1 MDELFFGKKR
11 TRRSPRRTR
20 RSPKRSP
27 RRMCRKG
34 LSLSKLRKL
43 AVENGVNIF
52 SEAPTRVSKR
62 TGERLKPKMVG
73 CGTLMNRLKEAGLD
87 SLYRVRSVPM
97 VDVDMDE
104 DLFLEEPMGPLPM
117 TGPCTMNQVYRGGSC
132 VDIESLLEDQC
143 TGDDLMWNKLDKPP
157 KCVRKPKAPTVPLVP
172 PPLSVKSLPRSVLMQ
187 ADPACDSAFQ
197 ALAQKQPNNRAQAKF
212 LKQYK
217 GYAMGQGP
225 CDKRELVPVHMHGD
239 ESDVDDY
246 AKEAG
251 FDMSYGRRYM
261 GGARPKKSQKHV
273 GEIVVKGRT
282 HQVFKG
288 VDGGLYYMKGSR
300 GDKIYIDKKRL
311 KKKSPKRR
319 RNRFGEEEDDEE
331 MEYGMDFGKRHK
343 AVARINVAGRLK
355 LLYRGSKGGFY
366 YLKNR
371 NKVYVKPESAK
382 KRRSPLRR

>member
-1 MDELFFGKKR
+1 
-11 TRRSPRRTR
+11 
-20 RSPKRSP
+20 
-27 RRMCRKG
+27 MCRKG

-43 AVENGVNIF
+43 AVENGVNVF

-97 VDVDMDE
+97 VNVDMDE

-132 VDIESLLEDQC
+132 VDIDSLLEDQC

-172 PPLSVKSLPRSVLMQ
+172 PPLPAAA
-187 ADPACDSAFQ
+187 AD
-197 ALAQKQPNNRAQAKF
+197 
-212 LKQYK
+212 
-217 GYAMGQGP
+217 
-225 CDKRELVPVHMHGD
+225 
-239 ESDVDDY
+239 DDITMV
-246 AKEAG
+246 
-251 FDMSYGRRYM
+251 FGRRYAS
-261 GGARPKKSQKHV
+261 GARPKKSQKHV